1 MLRRTCDTTSLAIGI
16 EVQQNARMNTQR
28 LGTSDLVCT
37 RLSYGNMRSAGTWT
51 VGEATPQRR
60 AAGVAAHVAALEA
73 GYTLFD
79 TADIYCHRVCEEILG
94 AFLRQVSGAR
104 KQIVIATKCGIRFE
118 NDPSP
123 GAPHRFDFSKEHIL
137 SSAER
142 SLKTMGIET
151 IDLFQLHRPD
161 VLMNPPEVAEAF
173 DELQRTG
180 KVRYF
185 GVSNF
190 LPSQFSALQK
200 HLRQPL
206 IVNQVEIHLG
216 RLDCFEDG
224 TLDQCLERSITPL
237 AWSPLG
243 GGWLG
248 TGRAPRLS
256 DSRHAHKQWVL
267 HELDAVAAEYGI
279 SRSVIAVAWLLKHPS
294 GIIPIIGSNNP
305 ENIRE
310 CAKADAISLTR
321 EQWYRLL
328 LAARAKPMP

>member
-1 MLRRTCDTTSLAIGI
+1 MK
-16 EVQQNARMNTQR
+16 TQR

-37 RLSYGNMRSAGTWT
+37 RLSYGNMRCVSTWA
-51 VGEATPQRR
+51 VNQATAERR
-60 AAGVAAHVAALEA
+60 AEGVAAHVAALEA

-79 TADIYCHRVCEEILG
+79 TADIYCHRVCEEVLG
-94 AFLRQVSGAR
+94 QFLKEVPGAR

-123 GAPHRFDFSKEHIL
+123 GAPHRFDFSKQHIVW
-137 SSAER
+137 SAEQ
-142 SLKTMGIET
+142 SLAKMGIET

-161 VLMNPPEVAEAF
+161 VLMHPPEVAEAF
-173 DELQRTG
+173 EQLHRAG

-190 LPSQFSALQK
+190 LPSQLSALQK
-200 HLRQPL
+200 HVGHPL
-206 IVNQVEIHLG
+206 LVNQVEIHLG

-224 TLDQCLERSITPL
+224 TLDQCLERTVTPM

-248 TGRAPRLS
+248 AGRELKLNDP
-256 DSRHAHKQWVL
+256 RHAHKQWVL
-267 HELDAVAAEYGI
+267 RELDAVAVELSV
-279 SRSVIAVAWLLKHPS
+279 SRPVAAVAWLMKHPS

-305 ENIRE
+305 ANIRA
-310 CAKADAISLTR
+310 CAQADGVNMTR

-328 LAARAKPMP
+328 LAAMGKPLP